1 MCKVENA
8 CCKMLSFFQGT
19 LFQMGEKCDENFGQT
34 TSVILC
40 GSDEAVSKA
49 KQLIEDFLN
58 SFVPKSIG
66 IPGSHGCFQRTG
78 TVVSEPELK
87 KLEVID
93 WIEANRKYVSR
104 I

>member
-1 MCKVENA
+1 
-8 CCKMLSFFQGT
+8 
-19 LFQMGEKCDENFGQT
+19 MGEKCDENFGQT

-49 KQLIEDFLN
+49 KQLIKDFLN
-58 SFVPKSIG
+58 SFMSKSIG
-66 IPGSHGCFQRTG
+66 NPGNHSCFQRTE
-78 TVVSEPELK
+78 TAVSEPELK
-87 KLEVID
+87 KPEVID